1 MAGGLTFFAILLLL
15 GHSAEANECVKGTRN
30 LAKGRWAWQWTTLS
44 GGVASRAVDGNKSP
58 YWSSNSCTHTKEDID
73 PSWHVDLGS
82 DHCVAEV
89 IVVNRIDSCCNRRL
103 EGFTVHVGDSSNPKR
118 NPSCGGPQSVSKQN
132 DKGEIRVDCGGRRGR
147 YVGILLRGNGKYLT
161 LCEVEV
167 YGERSSRKR
176 GGYYGALTGTGAQEN
191 DLENAA
197 FEEEALE
204 KKAWEEEALEEEV
217 LEEIE
222 ALEDALEMEK

>member
-1 MAGGLTFFAILLLL
+1 MAGALTFFAILLLL
-15 GHSAEANECVKGTRN
+15 GHSAEANKCVKGTRN
-30 LAKGRWAWQWTTLS
+30 LAKGRSAYQWNTLS

-73 PSWHVDLGS
+73 PWWRVDLGS

-89 IVVNRIDSCCNRRL
+89 VVVNRMDSCCKGRL
-103 EGFTVHVGDSSNPKR
+103 EGFKVHVGNNGHPEF

-147 YVGILLRGNGKYLT
+147 YVGITLDGNEKILT

-167 YGERSSRKR
+167 YGEKSSRKR

-197 FEEEALE
+197 FEEEALA

-222 ALEDALEMEK
+222 ALEVALEMEK